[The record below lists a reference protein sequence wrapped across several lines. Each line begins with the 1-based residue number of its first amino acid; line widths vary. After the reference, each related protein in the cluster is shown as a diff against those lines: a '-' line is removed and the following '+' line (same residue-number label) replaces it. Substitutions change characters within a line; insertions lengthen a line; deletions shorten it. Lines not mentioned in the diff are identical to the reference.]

1 MEDDWSDSKSVWSPW
16 FYCLLQ
22 SVTTSEAISFRKIN
36 KISIN
41 YWLISSETEICWISF
56 YFFPDCTQILSV
68 KLIVPG
74 NVWYIW
80 HWIWNVVNAKYDEKK
95 LLGNIYFQKY
105 YRYFI
110 NPCVFLMLNELLSV
124 LMQMGNVFIL
134 THLRI
139 HVLLKEWFSRMCV
152 KSIKSIS
159 LHILLFAWLFIC
171 I

>member
-1 MEDDWSDSKSVWSPW
+1 MRPYHSGKSIKFQLTIDWFPANMKFAESLSFFFLIVLRFCQWSW
-16 FYCLLQ
+16 LCQEMYGTFDIEFGMLLMPNMM
-22 SVTTSEAISFRKIN
+22 RK
-36 KISIN
+36 N
-41 YWLISSETEICWISF
+41 YWVI
-56 YFFPDCTQILSV
+56 
-68 KLIVPG
+68 
-74 NVWYIW
+74 YI
-80 HWIWNVVNAKYDEKK
+80 
-95 LLGNIYFQKY
+95 FKY